1 MRSTPTRS
9 WRGVSAEDRRAER
22 REQLIEA
29 GLEVIGTQGWA
40 STTVRA
46 VCRQAGL
53 TERYFYESFPDHE
66 ALLLAVYEH
75 VLAEGIRVV
84 LAAVAKAPHDIRRAA
99 RAGIAAAVEL
109 LIGDPRKGRVLILE
123 ATGNETLQRRR
134 QQAIRAQAALL
145 SQVAREFFEDR
156 PPDPT
161 DTYLTALSLV
171 GALAEVGGAYLD
183 GQLNVSTDRLIDHL
197 TELFVVSANVSS
209 ARGCAPT

>member
-9 WRGVSAEDRRAER
+9 WRGVSAEERRAER
-22 REQLIEA
+22 RAALIEA

-40 STTVRA
+40 STTVRG

-75 VLAEGIRVV
+75 VLVEGIQVV
-84 LAAVAKAPHDIRRAA
+84 LEAATKAPRHIQRTA
-99 RAGIAAAVEL
+99 RAGIAAAVEW

-134 QQAIRAQAALL
+134 QEAVRAQAALL
-145 SQVAREFFEDR
+145 SQFARDFFGDG
-156 PPDPT
+156 PADPT

-183 GQLNVSTDRLIDHL
+183 GQLDVSPVRLIDHL
-197 TELFVVSANVSS
+197 TGLFVAATEVSS
-209 ARGCAPT
+209 AR

>member
-9 WRGVSAEDRRAER
+9 WRGVSAEERRAER
-22 REQLIEA
+22 RAQLIEA
-29 GLEVIGTQGWA
+29 GIEVIGTQGWA
-40 STTVRA
+40 GTSVRG

-53 TERYFYESFPDHE
+53 TERYFYESFPDRE

-75 VLAEGIRVV
+75 VLVEGIQVV
-84 LAAVAKAPHDIRRAA
+84 LAAAAAAPHDVRLTA

-134 QQAIRAQAALL
+134 QQAVRAQAALL
-145 SQVAREFFEDR
+145 SEVAREFFGDN
-156 PPDPT
+156 PPDPV
-161 DTYLTALSLV
+161 DANLTALALV

-183 GQLNVSTDRLIDHL
+183 GQLDVPRERLIDHL
-197 TELFVVSANVSS
+197 TELFVASAGVST
-209 ARGCAPT
+209 AR

>member
-1 MRSTPTRS
+1 MRASPTRS

-22 REQLIEA
+22 RAQLIEA

-40 STTVRA
+40 NTTVRG

-75 VLAEGIRVV
+75 VLAEGVRVV
-84 LAAVAKAPHDIRRAA
+84 LAAAATAPRDLRRDIRRTA

-134 QQAIRAQAALL
+134 QEAVRAQAALL
-145 SQVAREFFEDR
+145 SRFARDFFDER

-171 GALAEVGGAYLD
+171 GALAEVGGAYLE
-183 GQLNVSTDRLIDHL
+183 GQLDVSTDRLIDHL
-197 TELFVVSANVSS
+197 TELFVASANVSS
-209 ARGCAPT
+209 AR

>member
-1 MRSTPTRS
+1 MTRGSPTRS

-22 REQLIEA
+22 RAQLIEA

-40 STTVRA
+40 GTTVRG
-46 VCRQAGL
+46 VCRAAGL

-84 LAAVAKAPHDIRRAA
+84 LAAATQAPHDVSATA
-99 RAGIAAAVEL
+99 RAGIAAAVDWL
-109 LIGDPRKGRVLILE
+109 VGDPRKGRVLILE

-134 QQAIRAQAALL
+134 QQAIRTQASLL
-145 SQVAREFFEDR
+145 SAFARDFFGAR

-161 DTYLTALSLV
+161 DAYLTALSLV

-183 GQLNVSTDRLIDHL
+183 GRLDITPERLIDHL
-197 TELFVVSANVSS
+197 TALFVAATGVTSAS
-209 ARGCAPT
+209 